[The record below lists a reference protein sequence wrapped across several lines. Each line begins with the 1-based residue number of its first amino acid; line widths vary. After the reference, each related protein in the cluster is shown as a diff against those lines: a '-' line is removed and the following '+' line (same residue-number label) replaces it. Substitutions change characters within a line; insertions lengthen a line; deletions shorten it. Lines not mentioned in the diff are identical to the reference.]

1 MSKITN
7 NITLTIK
14 VLFIMKVRI
23 LTVGNKMPSWVQ
35 SGFDEYHKRI
45 QPMLSTEIVELAAA
59 KRAKN
64 PSDANLAQYR
74 EQEGQALLT
83 THNSGGREQLWVL
96 DVKGKMLSTE
106 GLAAKLA
113 EAMQQGDDVA
123 LVIGGADGVSQEVL
137 AKADMKWS
145 LSALTL
151 PHPLVRV
158 VLMEQLYRA
167 MSINHNH
174 PYHRGN

>member
-1 MSKITN
+1 
-7 NITLTIK
+7 
-14 VLFIMKVRI
+14 MKLRI
-23 LTVGNKMPSWVQ
+23 ISIGHKMPDWIEM
-35 SGFDEYHKRI
+35 GFKEYHKRI
-45 QPMLSTEIVELAAA
+45 QPMLSTELIELPAA
-59 KRAKN
+59 KRSKN
-64 PSDANLAQYR
+64 PSLANLVQYR
-74 EQEGQALLT
+74 QTEGEAILT
-83 THNSGGREQLWVL
+83 THAQANQEKLWVL

-106 GLAAKLA
+106 SLADKLA
-113 EAMQQGDDVA
+113 VAMQDGNDIA
-123 LVIGGADGVSQEVL
+123 LVIGGADGVSPEVL
-137 AKADMKWS
+137 KQADFKWS